1 MPKKVSEK
9 EKKELVSAFINGQ
22 TVEDLS
28 NEFNISKATISR
40 HLKNLISDPK
50 YKDIARKNKNSKKN
64 YKLEKESTALSKT
77 EKDENEIIE
86 EHLSHTASSYSD
98 GSFFEITPLDC
109 EIDNA
114 TQKDLSSVPISEVVF
129 PKIVYMIVDKKI
141 ELEIKYLKEYPE
153 WQFLSK

>member
-64 YKLEKESTALSKT
+64 YKLEKESPAISKKD
-77 EKDENEIIE
+77 KDEKKVYFEF
-86 EHLSHTASSYSD
+86 SDYSTSYIFYES
-98 GSFFEITPLDC
+98 P
-109 EIDNA
+109 N
-114 TQKDLSSVPISEVVF
+114 
-129 PKIVYMIVDKKI
+129 
-141 ELEIKYLKEYPE
+141 
-153 WQFLSK
+153 